1 MCEWRD
7 DCDRRVLKQVDGMR
21 APSGPFKGALCA
33 YIRNAN
39 AVKQKQHGDSR
50 EEPGEARV
58 ESVDAKVG
66 AGNIDYPGTQPND
79 DKLLARCARRTRR
92 EPPKEIAEATIREV
106 PRCGN
111 HDRGD
116 KTLEDANDKDE
127 RLVSGAPKGPCKNIG
142 DEAPCGEGECD
153 RCDF

>member
-1 MCEWRD
+1 M
-7 DCDRRVLKQVDGMR
+7 KQVDGIR
-21 APSGPFKGALCA
+21 ATFGPFKGALCA
-33 YIRNAN
+33 YICNAN
-39 AVKQKQHGDSR
+39 PVKQEQHGDNREESR
-50 EEPGEARV
+50 EARI
-58 ESVDAKVG
+58 ESVNAKVG

-79 DKLLARCARRTRR
+79 DKLLARGVRRTWR
-92 EPPKEIAEATIREV
+92 EPPKEIAEAKIREV
-106 PRCGN
+106 PRSGN

-142 DEAPCGEGECD
+142 DEAPCGEGERD